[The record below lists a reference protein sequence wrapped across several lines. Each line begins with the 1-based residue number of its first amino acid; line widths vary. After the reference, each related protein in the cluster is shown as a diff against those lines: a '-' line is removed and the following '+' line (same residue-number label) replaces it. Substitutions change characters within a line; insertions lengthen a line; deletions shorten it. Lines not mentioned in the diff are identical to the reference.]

1 MDIGFVILIRLGE
14 EESLPFERKGSF
26 ISFRMTS
33 GRRCHSEQS
42 EESLNIISNMK
53 TLIITLEYPP
63 QIGGV
68 ASYTYNLAKNMAGDD
83 VVVYAPKMEGDA
95 AFDKKNKWKVMR
107 ANPFFWFT
115 WPRWVRM
122 LAHLWNLAKKE
133 KIQMIY
139 AHHALPVGYVAY
151 LLKKFKKIPY
161 VLFFHGTDL
170 DLGIKNKKNKL
181 KKICEAAEKIVVNSE
196 YLKNKFQSAF
206 GDLNKEIT
214 VVYPCPDEI
223 FSSRVSEPELKKM
236 KSKLALEGKKVIIT
250 VARIA
255 EGKGYPHIIRL
266 LPKILEKVPNLVWL
280 IVGDGPKKDEVIK
293 SIQKNFLQN
302 VTRFIGKVPY
312 PELPKY
318 YQLADL
324 LVLLTHPDEST
335 AEEAWGTAFVEAAAS
350 GLPVVAGRA
359 GGVEEAVQN
368 MATGLVVD
376 VYQDQSIISAVTE
389 LLRNP
394 DYSKQMGQAGRE
406 RVIREFNWPEQ
417 LKKL

>member
-1 MDIGFVILIRLGE
+1 
-14 EESLPFERKGSF
+14 
-26 ISFRMTS
+26 
-33 GRRCHSEQS
+33 
-42 EESLNIISNMK
+42 MK

-68 ASYTYNLAKNMAGDD
+68 ASYTYNLAKNMSGGD
-83 VVVYAPKMEGDA
+83 VVVYAPKMEGGA

-115 WPRWVRM
+115 WPQWVRM
-122 LAHLWNLAKKE
+122 LAQVWNLVEKE
-133 KIQMIY
+133 KIQLIY
-139 AHHALPVGYVAY
+139 AHHALPVGYIAY
-151 LLKKFKKIPY
+151 LLKKFRKIPY
-161 VLFFHGTDL
+161 IVFFHGTDL

-181 KKICEAAEKIVVNSE
+181 KKICAEAGKIVVNSE
-196 YLKNKFQSAF
+196 YLKNKFQAAF
-206 GDLNKEIT
+206 EDLKKEIT
-214 VVYPCPDEI
+214 VIYPCPDDI
-223 FSSRVSEPELKKM
+223 FLQRTPELELKKL
-236 KSKLALEGKKVIIT
+236 KSQLALEGKKVIIT

-293 SIQKNFLQN
+293 SIQKNYLQN
-302 VTRFIGKVPY
+302 VSRFIGKIPY
-312 PELPKY
+312 TELPKY

-324 LVLLTHPDEST
+324 LVLLTHPDESS

-368 MATGLVVD
+368 MVSGLVVD
-376 VYQDQSIISAVTE
+376 VYQDQSIISAISE
-389 LLRNP
+389 LLG
-394 DYSKQMGQAGRE
+394 DTESAKKMGQAGRE
-406 RVIREFNWPEQ
+406 RVLHEFNWPEQ
-417 LKKL
+417 LKKLKI